1 MFHASDE
8 LKREIISNRRELHR
22 RAEIGF
28 DLPETRAF
36 ILRKLREYG
45 YEPVEMGGGITCT
58 VGEGEK
64 RELNLFLPQVVRIR
78 KRSNTKSRI
87 SSITQWCLW

>member
-28 DLPETRAF
+28 DLPETRSF

-58 VGEGEK
+58 VGEGGK
-64 RELNLFLPQVVRIR
+64 TILLRADIDALPM
-78 KRSNTKSRI
+78 KEESG
-87 SSITQWCLW
+87 L

>member
-28 DLPETRAF
+28 DLPETRSF
-36 ILRKLREYG
+36 IRRKLREYG
-45 YEPVEMGGGITCT
+45 YEPV
-58 VGEGEK
+58 
-64 RELNLFLPQVVRIR
+64 
-78 KRSNTKSRI
+78 
-87 SSITQWCLW
+87 